1 MAAAF
6 GVLYMARN
14 NNGIERTFPARL
26 TLADVREDIVV
37 SRYRLGSA
45 EILELLALISEDVS
59 PQTNRGHSISA
70 ETKLLL
76 TLRFLGKGDFYSEV
90 GDLHGVSRSS
100 MSRHLHE
107 VVAAINNKMKNIR
120 FPTTLEERREASLG
134 FYTLC
139 GIPRVLG
146 AVDGTLVPII
156 APHDNEKVYV
166 YRKGYHALNIQAVV
180 NSNMRF
186 NDVVA
191 RWPGSANDAGIFD
204 NCGLKRHLELN
215 DVGMLLGDSGYPLRH
230 YLMTPVLRPQG
241 IQQTAY
247 NVAHARGRV
256 VVERAFGLLKSRFR
270 CLHKTGGCL
279 MFSPDKC
286 AQIVTAC
293 IHLHNLCLDRHVPMP
308 GTVLRQDG
316 QDLDQQPLA
325 VPAPNHSGVL
335 HRNILINR
343 Y

>member
-1 MAAAF
+1 MYYKT
-6 GVLYMARN
+6 LKPPL
-14 NNGIERTFPARL
+14 TCPADDKVHTCSQSFHR
-26 TLADVREDIVV
+26 R
-37 SRYRLGSA
+37 RHYH
-45 EILELLALISEDVS
+45 ILE
-59 PQTNRGHSISA
+59 HSSLCIHFQ
-70 ETKLLL
+70 LLL

-90 GDLHGVSRSS
+90 GDLHGVS
-100 MSRHLHE
+100 
-107 VVAAINNKMKNIR
+107 R

-156 APHDNEKVYV
+156 APHDNEEVYV
-166 YRKGYHALNIQAVV
+166 CRKGYHALNIQAVV

-215 DVGMLLGDSGYPLRH
+215 DVGMLLGESGYPLRH

-316 QDLDQQPLA
+316 QDMDQQPLA

>member
-1 MAAAF
+1 
-6 GVLYMARN
+6 
-14 NNGIERTFPARL
+14 
-26 TLADVREDIVV
+26 
-37 SRYRLGSA
+37 
-45 EILELLALISEDVS
+45 
-59 PQTNRGHSISA
+59 
-70 ETKLLL
+70 
-76 TLRFLGKGDFYSEV
+76 
-90 GDLHGVSRSS
+90 
-100 MSRHLHE
+100 
-107 VVAAINNKMKNIR
+107 

-156 APHDNEKVYV
+156 APHDNEEVYV
-166 YRKGYHALNIQAVV
+166 CRKGYHALNIQAVV

-186 NDVVA
+186 V
-191 RWPGSANDAGIFD
+191 F
-204 NCGLKRHLELN
+204 RHLELN

-316 QDLDQQPLA
+316 QDMDQQPLA